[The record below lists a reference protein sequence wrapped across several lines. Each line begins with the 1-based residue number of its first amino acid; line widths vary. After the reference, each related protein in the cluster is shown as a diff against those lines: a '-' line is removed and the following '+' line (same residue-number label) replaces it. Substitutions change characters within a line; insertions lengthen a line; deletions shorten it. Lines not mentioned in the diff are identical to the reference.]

1 VGSILQLCSIEPPAP
16 VQSSEWPPEIQH
28 LLQQYQALFEHP
40 SQLPPSRSCDHAI
53 PLIPGAGPIFSR
65 SYHFA
70 PTIKDEIEKQVHEM
84 LAAGLIQK
92 SSSPFSSPMLLV
104 KKDNTW
110 QLNAITMKSKYP
122 ILLLM
127 TC

>member
-1 VGSILQLCSIEPPAP
+1 
-16 VQSSEWPPEIQH
+16 
-28 LLQQYQALFEHP
+28 
-40 SQLPPSRSCDHAI
+40 
-53 PLIPGAGPIFSR
+53 
-65 SYHFA
+65 
-70 PTIKDEIEKQVHEM
+70 VHEM